1 MIATLFYGIEIPEG
15 TAEPFNDQ
23 LDAVEIV
30 TLGTAKG
37 TFAFL
42 AVTASIQGVD
52 RNEVRRP
59 NFLTEWGWVD
69 HIRTALRVLGANE
82 HADVSDIRWYMGT
95 YQE

>member
-1 MIATLFYGIEIPEG
+1 VIATLFYGIEIPEG

-23 LDAVEIV
+23 LDAVEVV

-37 TFAFL
+37 LFPFL
-42 AVTASIQGVD
+42 AVSASIHKIE
-52 RNEVRRP
+52 RNEVCRP

-69 HIRTALRVLGANE
+69 RIRTALRVLNVSE
-82 HADVSDIRWYMGT
+82 HADVTDIRWHMGT